1 MAKKNKK
8 EDVEE
13 VLTKEEQSL
22 KLVKRYM
29 LWTLGAGAIPI
40 PFVDFA
46 AVTGVQIKMLK
57 DLSEHYDIP
66 FNENAGKSITASLLG
81 GISASTLK
89 AGMLGSFLKAIP
101 VAGSILGAASMSL
114 FSAAACYAI
123 GKVFIQHFE
132 AGGTFLDMDPE
143 KVKEYFKEQFAEGK
157 EVAQD
162 MADKKSSK

>member
-8 EDVEE
+8 EDVDE
-13 VLTKEEQSL
+13 VLTKEEQSM

-40 PFVDFA
+40 PFIDFA

-57 DLSEHYDIP
+57 DLSDHYEIP
-66 FNENAGKSITASLLG
+66 FNENSGKSVTASLLG
-81 GISASTLK
+81 SISASTLK

-101 VAGSILGAASMSL
+101 IAGSILGAASMSL

-132 AGGTFLDMDPE
+132 AGGTFLDMDPD
-143 KVKEYFKEQFAEGK
+143 KVKEYFREQFAEGK
-157 EVAQD
+157 EVAQE
-162 MADKKSSK
+162 MADKKAKK

>member
-1 MAKKNKK
+1 MAKKSKK

-57 DLSEHYDIP
+57 DLSEHYGIP
-66 FNENAGKSITASLLG
+66 FKEDAGKSITASLLG

-89 AGMLGSFLKAIP
+89 ASIFGSLLKAVP

-162 MADKKSSK
+162 LADKKSSK

>member
-1 MAKKNKK
+1 MAKKNKS
-8 EDVEE
+8 EGVEE

-22 KLVKRYM
+22 KLVKKYM

-57 DLSEHYDIP
+57 DLSEHYNIP
-66 FNENAGKSITASLLG
+66 FNQNAGKSVTASLLG
-81 GISASTLK
+81 SISASTLK
-89 AGMLGSFLKAIP
+89 ASIFGSLLKAVP

-114 FSAAACYAI
+114 FSTAACYAI

-132 AGGTFLDMDPE
+132 AGGTFLDMDPD

-157 EVAQD
+157 EVAQE
-162 MADKKSSK
+162 MAAKKAK

>member
-1 MAKKNKK
+1 MAKKSKK
-8 EDVEE
+8 EGVEE
-13 VLTKEEQSL
+13 ILTKEEQSM
-22 KLVKRYM
+22 KIVKRYM

-40 PFVDFA
+40 PLVDFA

-57 DLSEHYDIP
+57 DLSDHYEIP
-66 FNENAGKSITASLLG
+66 FNENAGKSVTASLLG
-81 GISASTLK
+81 SVSAATLK
-89 AGMLGSFLKAIP
+89 AGVLGSLLKAVPI
-101 VAGSILGAASMSL
+101 AGTLLGAASMSL

-143 KVKEYFKEQFAEGK
+143 KVKDYFREQFAEGK

-162 MADKKSSK
+162 MADKKAKK

>member
-132 AGGTFLDMDPE
+132 AGGTFLDMDPD